1 MAKIKDFSVSINPT
15 EVLYTSINT
24 SKDGYNSA
32 RLVAKRADKQY
43 LSVSFEW
50 EGGGIPDFALDLV
63 EFMKANNMET
73 SGIWVD
79 KEGDYTEF
87 AAKMSKEEFVKM
99 MQDKKKKSKD
109 GKKKDGEDMEDEED
123 DMSPED
129 KKAKEE
135 KMKKEKKAK
144 K

>member
-1 MAKIKDFSVSINPT
+1 MAKIKDFSVNINPT

-50 EGGGIPDFALDLV
+50 EGGGIPDFAMDLV
-63 EFMKANNMET
+63 DFMKANNMET

-79 KEGDYTEF
+79 KEADYTEF
-87 AAKMSKEEFVKM
+87 SAKMSKEEFVKM
-99 MQDKKKKSKD
+99 MQDKKKKGGD
-109 GKKKDGEDMEDEED
+109 KKKDGEDEEE

>member
-1 MAKIKDFSVSINPT
+1 MAKIKDFSVNINPT

-79 KEGDYTEF
+79 KESDYAEF

-99 MQDKKKKSKD
+99 MQDKKKKGKD
-109 GKKKDGEDMEDEED
+109 GDKKEKTEDTEDDEDMTPEE
-123 DMSPED
+123 
-129 KKAKEE
+129 KKAEKE
-135 KMKKEKKAK
+135 KMKKEKKNK
-144 K
+144 